1 MASMTPLEALRR
13 LRERLP
19 RGGRVYAPGCS
30 GEALIFADAF
40 RADPSLA
47 DGLVFLGVW
56 IPGVNRIDYAGLH
69 PSAGSELIFLSA
81 DFRESFEN
89 GAAALRPL
97 SYTQAY
103 DWLGE
108 TPMDAAFLH
117 VSPPDADGLCSLGV
131 SADFTPAVMARD
143 GVIRI
148 AHVNP
153 LMPVPTSAPKVPVE
167 TFDMVVETERPL
179 LTYEPGALSPVFGP
193 IADNIAA
200 LINDGDALQFGL
212 GNVQLAVLRA
222 LAGKKNLRI
231 HSGMISD
238 PVLEAVEAGAI
249 SDAEGAIT
257 TGVALGSRPLYDF
270 AASDRR
276 IRFAPVSH
284 THAIGTLRGVENFTA
299 INSVIE
305 VDLFGQANAEYL
317 GGKQISGTGGL
328 VDFLR
333 GAAASPGGRPIV
345 ALAATARKGAVSRIV
360 PKLDAPSVSIARAD
374 AGIVVTEFGVAD
386 LRGAGVEARAAAL
399 IAIAHP
405 DHRPALQKA
414 WARMGEAL

>member
-1 MASMTPLEALRR
+1 MSPTTPLDALRR

-19 RGGRVYAPGCS
+19 DGGRVYAPGCS
-30 GEALIFADAF
+30 GEALAFVDAF

-56 IPGVNRIDYAGLH
+56 IPGVNRTDYAGLH
-69 PSAGSELIFLSA
+69 PSARSELIFLSA
-81 DFRESFEN
+81 DFRESFEK
-89 GAAALRPL
+89 GDIALRPL

-103 DWLGE
+103 DWLSE
-108 TPMDAAFLH
+108 TPMDAALLH
-117 VSPPDADGLCSLGV
+117 VSPPGADGLCSLGV
-131 SADFTPAVMARD
+131 SADFTPAVLARD
-143 GVIRI
+143 DVIRI

-153 LMPVPTSAPKVPVE
+153 LMPSPASAPKVPAE
-167 TFDMVVETERPL
+167 TFDMVVEAERPL
-179 LTYEPGALSPVFGP
+179 LTYEPAALSPVFGP
-193 IADNIAA
+193 VAENIAA

-222 LAGKKNLRI
+222 LNGKRNLRI

-238 PVLEAVEAGAI
+238 PVLEAVEAGVI

-270 AASDRR
+270 AANDRR
-276 IRFAPVSH
+276 VRFAPVNH
-284 THAIGTLRGVENFTA
+284 THAIDTLRGIENFTA

-305 VDLFGQANAEYL
+305 VDLFGQANAEYI
-317 GGKQISGTGGL
+317 GGKQVSGTGGL

-333 GAAASPGGRPIV
+333 GAAAAPGGKPIV

-360 PKLDAPSVSIARAD
+360 PKLEAPSVSIARAD
-374 AGIVVTEFGVAD
+374 VGIVATEFGVAD
-386 LRGAGVEARAAAL
+386 LRGASVEARADAL
-399 IAIAHP
+399 IAVAHP
-405 DHRPALQKA
+405 DHRPGLQKA
-414 WARMGEAL
+414 WARMRETL